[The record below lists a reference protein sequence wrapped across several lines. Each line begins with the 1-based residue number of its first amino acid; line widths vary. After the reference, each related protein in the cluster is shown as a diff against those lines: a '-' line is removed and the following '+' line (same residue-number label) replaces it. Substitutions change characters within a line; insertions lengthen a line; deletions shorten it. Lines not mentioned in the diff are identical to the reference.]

1 MTICLFPLSSPA
13 SLGVILAVLMPLAA
27 LHAQDRMPPIQPG
40 AMTDAQLDAVQEH
53 ERIRGVPISGGP
65 WVPLMRSPEVMRRS
79 RAMGDYLR
87 FNTALQ
93 PRLSEFV
100 ILMTARQWT
109 QQYEWNVHHDIALN
123 AGLSPAITQAIAE
136 GRRPPDMA
144 EDEAVLY
151 AMFTELHETKG
162 VSNATYD
169 EAVAQFGESGV
180 IDAVGIIGYYS
191 LLAMV
196 MNTARTPLPA
206 GVELPLSPLP

>member
-1 MTICLFPLSSPA
+1 MGLSRLGCHVESQGAERRNQGKKSFPIRKS
-13 SLGVILAVLMPLAA
+13 
-27 LHAQDRMPPIQPG
+27 Q
-40 AMTDAQLDAVQEH
+40 H

-79 RAMGDYLR
+79 RAMRDYLR

-136 GRRPPDMA
+136 GRRPPGMA